1 MSTETVLNNYI
12 NNEWRHSSSSEY
24 LNVTNPATT
33 EVLGVVPLSPSAE
46 VDLAAQA
53 AADALVEWRRTPAP
67 DRIQYLFK
75 LKNLLEAN
83 FEDIARII
91 TLECGKTLVES
102 QGEMRR
108 AIENVEVAAVF
119 RR

>member
-12 NNEWRHSSSSEY
+12 NNEWRRSSSSEY

-53 AADALVEWRRTPAP
+53 AADALVRMAP
-67 DRIQYLFK
+67 HTSTRPYPIPLQTEK
-75 LKNLLEAN
+75 LA
-83 FEDIARII
+83 
-91 TLECGKTLVES
+91 
-102 QGEMRR
+102 
-108 AIENVEVAAVF
+108 
-119 RR
+119 